1 METGVMVK
9 EYLKENGITQIFL
22 SRKTGIKPAK
32 LNLAL
37 NGARRFSLDEYALV
51 CGALK
56 VNIDYFLTPKIP
68 EDKIIPGEE
77 H

>member
-1 METGVMVK
+1 MNTGVMIK
-9 EYLKENGITQIFL
+9 KYLKENGITQAFL

-37 NGARRFSLDEYALV
+37 NGDRRFSLDEYALV

-56 VNIDYFLTPKIP
+56 VNIDQFLKPKKP
-68 EDKIIPGEE
+68 ND
-77 H
+77 